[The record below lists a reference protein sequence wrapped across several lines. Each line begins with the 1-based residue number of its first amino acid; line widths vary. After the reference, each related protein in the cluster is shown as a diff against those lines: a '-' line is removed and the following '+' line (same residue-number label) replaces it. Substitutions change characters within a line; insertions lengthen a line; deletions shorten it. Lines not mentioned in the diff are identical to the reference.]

1 LNKDFCRTTRTRVVQ
16 VAASLVFY
24 ITCLIDQDALVLLLL
39 YNLARD
45 RLNKI
50 ELDGES
56 NRCRYRSN
64 GMKRGGNRMEIGRT
78 FMHNQI

>member
-1 LNKDFCRTTRTRVVQ
+1 MTNR
-16 VAASLVFY
+16 VAALLVFY
-24 ITCLIDQDALVLLLL
+24 TMYLIDQDALVFLLL
-39 YNLARD
+39 YNLVRD

-64 GMKRGGNRMEIGRT
+64 GMKRDGNRMEIGRT